1 VTIRLKPDTERLLRE
16 ELSNGHVDSVDELI
30 RSAVDALREKQRG
43 PEVTRKPR
51 ASLYELLTTKP
62 FAGSELEIERQ
73 KEYPGPIEL

>member
-1 VTIRLKPDTERLLRE
+1 VTIRLTPETERLLRE

-51 ASLYELLTTKP
+51 ESLYELLTTKP